1 MIDAFVSYS
10 HKDEKRVRPLV
21 AALQSNGHRIWW
33 DRDIPP
39 GCNYQREIEQALS
52 EASCVMIML
61 TRNSAG
67 SDWVQGETSFGQ
79 DQKKLI
85 PVLLDDVPVPVSMRS
100 LQLADLRHWPDK
112 SASAAAFQQL
122 LDCLNARAQSQ
133 ARLTREFVGR
143 GEALA
148 SLQKGFARALKGA
161 GSLVTVS
168 GEPGI
173 GKTRCAEECAQAIE
187 DQGGLVLWGRCYEQS
202 GAPPYWPW
210 VQILREYAS
219 ANSDDELRVALGS
232 SGEAIAT
239 LVPELSDRLGIPSRN
254 TGQGGKPEESFR
266 IFDAVTRLLTRHSRD
281 VPLALILDDLHWAD
295 ESSLALLEFIV
306 KALPQQRILI
316 VCTYRDAEVTRKSLL
331 LATLGELARSRHVD
345 RIRLSGLD
353 QSETARLASAVS
365 GLELRPDIV
374 DAIFRQTD
382 GNPLFVE
389 EVARVVATEHAAA
402 SGQLIA
408 IDVPD
413 GIREAIGRRLDRL
426 SAECNEL
433 LAVASVLGRE
443 FDIRVVIEV
452 LGTGLE
458 DALEHLAG
466 AFREGLLQ
474 RHGAGLST
482 YRFTHAVIRETIYDE
497 LPTLERLRG
506 HQRVAAAMAK
516 LHAGK
521 VEPVLSQLA
530 HHYREAAAL
539 GDFESAVDVALQA
552 AAYDVRLYALEDACL
567 HYDMALQTLL
577 ENGCEGDPRTAETC
591 FRKGRVALTA
601 GKIPQAID
609 SLARGVEL
617 ARMLGDASL
626 FTDCILVLVMGSSHL
641 PQHQTVPLLK
651 EALSMLPEADLN
663 RRASTLASLAFAL
676 RSTTSVDEA
685 GKVGQQAIA
694 LARESADPAI
704 LARVLRVVCMA
715 LRGHAET
722 LKERVRHGTEAL
734 QLCENLKDQE
744 DIAECCYWHLLNL
757 VEDGQITA
765 AEALLSRYA
774 HHSSHHHLHRHEYQA
789 RLLRAA
795 LCLLH
800 GEWEAAERRINDALE
815 QGLRLNRH
823 EAEGVYG
830 AQMFL
835 LNRDLGRLRSMRPAV
850 QRVLEQHRSSLWEP
864 GLMLMCCET
873 GLADRA
879 RAALHAVAGEDFSSV
894 PRDDMWLICMVFC
907 AEACAHLGDMAR
919 ASVLYEL
926 LEPYKR
932 QTANHPTAIC
942 LGSVA
947 GHLGLLAELIGRKE
961 AARSHFEHSIA
972 KNRAM
977 RAWPAL
983 ARSQF
988 WLARMLL
995 TSKVDESH
1003 DEARK
1008 LLADAEQLAARFSMA
1023 GLLADIGRQ
1032 SAEPVQ
1038 HYPDGLT
1045 AREIEVLQLL
1055 AIGRSN
1061 KDISAV
1067 LSISL
1072 STVATHVRSIL
1083 SKTGC
1088 ANRTEAA
1095 AYANRRQLN

>member
-10 HKDEKRVRPLV
+10 HKDAARVRPLV
-21 AALQSNGHRIWW
+21 TALRANGHRIWW
-33 DRDIPP
+33 DQDIPP

-52 EASCVMIML
+52 DASCVIIML

-79 DQKKLI
+79 EQKKLI
-85 PVLLDDVPVPVSMRS
+85 PVLLDDVSVPVSMRS
-100 LQLADLRHWPDK
+100 LQLADLRHWPDNV
-112 SASAAAFQQL
+112 ASATPFQQL
-122 LDCLNARAQSQ
+122 LGCLDARAESQ
-133 ARLTREFVGR
+133 ARLTRQFVGR
-143 GEALA
+143 AEALA
-148 SLQKGFARALKGA
+148 SLQKGFARALKGT
-161 GSLVTVS
+161 GSLVMLS

-187 DQGGLVLWGRCYEQS
+187 GQGGLVLWGRCYEQS

-239 LVPELSDRLGIPSRN
+239 LVPELSERLGISSN
-254 TGQGGKPEESFR
+254 STGQSGKPEESFH
-266 IFDAVTRLLTRHSRD
+266 IFDAVTRLLARHSRD

-306 KALPQQRILI
+306 KTLPQQRILI

-443 FDIRVVIEV
+443 FDIRVVV
-452 LGTGLE
+452 AVVGTALE

-474 RHGAGLST
+474 RQGASLST
-482 YRFTHAVIRETIYDE
+482 YRFAHAVIRETIYEE
-497 LPTLERLRG
+497 LPTLERLKG

-521 VEPVLSQLA
+521 LEPVLSQLA

-539 GDFESAVDVALQA
+539 GDFEPAVDLALQA
-552 AAYDVRLYALEDACL
+552 AAYDVRLYALEDACR

-577 ENGCEGDPRTAETC
+577 ENGCESDPRTAETYL
-591 FRKGRVALTA
+591 RKGRVALTA
-601 GKIPQAID
+601 GKIPQAIE
-609 SLARGVEL
+609 SLTRGVEL
-617 ARMLGDASL
+617 ARRLGDARL
-626 FTDCILVLVMGSSHL
+626 FTDCMLVLVLGSSHL
-641 PQHQTVPLLK
+641 PQHQSVPLLK
-651 EALSMLPEADLN
+651 EALSMLPEADLK
-663 RRASTLASLAFAL
+663 RRAPTLANLAFAL
-676 RSTTSVDEA
+676 RSTTSVSEA
-685 GKVGQQAIA
+685 GKVGRQAIA
-694 LARESADPAI
+694 LARESGDPEI

-722 LKERVRHGTEAL
+722 LGERIRHGTEAL
-734 QLCENLKDQE
+734 KLCETLNDPDE
-744 DIAECCYWHLLNL
+744 IAECCYWHLLNL
-757 VEDGQITA
+757 VEDGQIA
-765 AEALLSRYA
+765 VAEALLSRYA

-789 RLLRAA
+789 RLLRAE

-800 GEWEAAERRINDALE
+800 GEWQAAERRINAALE

-835 LNRDLGRLRSMRPAV
+835 LNRDLGRLRSMRPLV
-850 QRVLEQHRSSLWEP
+850 EGMLGQQRSGLWEP

-879 RAALHAVAGEDFSSV
+879 RAALDAVAGEDFSNL

-907 AEACAHLGDMAR
+907 AEACACLGDTAR
-919 ASVLYEL
+919 APVLYDL
-926 LEPYKR
+926 LEPYEN

-942 LGSVA
+942 LGSIA
-947 GHLGLLAELIGRKE
+947 GHLGLLAELSGRRD
-961 AARSHFEHSIA
+961 AARSHFESSIE

-988 WLARMLL
+988 WLARMLMR
-995 TSKVDESH
+995 DQAEDGH
-1003 DEARK
+1003 DEAKK
-1008 LLADAEQLAARFSMA
+1008 LLADAEQLANRFSMA
-1023 GLLADIGRQ
+1023 GLLADIGSQ
-1032 SAEPVQ
+1032 SPEPAQ
-1038 HYPDGLT
+1038 NYPDGLT
-1045 AREIEVLQLL
+1045 SREIEVLQLL

-1061 KDISAV
+1061 KDISTV

-1083 SKTGC
+1083 NKTGC

-1095 AYANRRQLN
+1095 GYANRNQLN

>member
-1 MIDAFVSYS
+1 MIDAFISYS

-21 AALQSNGHRIWW
+21 TALQSNGHRIWW

-52 EASCVMIML
+52 EASCVIIML

-79 DQKKLI
+79 EQKKLI
-85 PVLLDDVPVPVSMRS
+85 PVLLDDVPIPVSMRS
-100 LQLADLRHWPDK
+100 LQVADLRHWPDK

-122 LDCLNARAQSQ
+122 LDCLDARAEDR
-133 ARLTREFVGR
+133 AKAAREFVGR
-143 GEALA
+143 GKALA
-148 SLQKGFARALKGA
+148 ELQKSFARALQGA
-161 GSLVTVS
+161 GSLVMIS

-266 IFDAVTRLLTRHSRD
+266 IFDAVTSLLARHSRD

-374 DAIFRQTD
+374 EAIFRQTD

-389 EVARVVATEHAAA
+389 EVARVVASEHAAA

-443 FDIRVVIEV
+443 FDIRVVVEV
-452 LGTGLE
+452 LGTSLE
-458 DALEHLAG
+458 DALEQLAG
-466 AFREGLLQ
+466 GFREGLLQ
-474 RHGAGLST
+474 RQGVGLST
-482 YRFTHAVIRETIYDE
+482 YRFSHAVIRETIYDE

-530 HHYREAAAL
+530 HHCREAAAL

-552 AAYDVRLYALEDACL
+552 AAYDVRLYALEDACR
-567 HYDMALQTLL
+567 HYDMALQILL
-577 ENGCEGDPRTAETC
+577 ENGCEADPRTAETY

-617 ARMLGDASL
+617 ARRLGDAEL
-626 FTDCILVLVMGSSHL
+626 FTDCMLVLVLGSSHL
-641 PQHQTVPLLK
+641 PQHRTVPLLK
-651 EALSMLPEADLN
+651 EALSMLPEADLR
-663 RRASTLASLAFAL
+663 RRASTLANLAFAS
-676 RSTTSVDEA
+676 RSTTSVDET
-685 GKVGQQAIA
+685 GKVSRQAIA
-694 LARESADPAI
+694 LARESGDPAI

-734 QLCENLKDQE
+734 ELCDDLKDPDE
-744 DIAECCYWHLLNL
+744 IAECCYWHLLNL
-757 VEDGQITA
+757 VEDGQIAA
-765 AEALLSRYA
+765 AEVLLRRYA
-774 HHSSHHHLHRHEYQA
+774 QHASHHHLHRHEYQA
-789 RLLRAA
+789 RLLHAA
-795 LCLLH
+795 LCLLR

-815 QGLRLNRH
+815 GGLRLNRH

-835 LNRDLGRLRSMRPAV
+835 LNRDLGRLRSMGPAV
-850 QRVLEQHRSSLWEP
+850 QGILEQERSSLWEP

-879 RAALHAVAGEDFSSV
+879 RAALDAVAGEDFSHV

-907 AEACAHLGDMAR
+907 AEACANLGDTAR
-919 ASVLYEL
+919 AAVLYEL
-926 LEPYKR
+926 LEPYAG

-947 GHLGLLAELIGRKE
+947 GHLGLLAELMGRKE
-961 AARSHFEHSIA
+961 AARGHFENSIA

-995 TSKVDESH
+995 TSQADESE

-1023 GLLADIGRQ
+1023 GLLEDIGRQ
-1032 SAEPVQ
+1032 SAESAQ

-1045 AREIEVLQLL
+1045 AREIEVLQLI

-1095 AYANRRQLN
+1095 AYANRQQLN